1 MVTGDLV
8 TELRHRYAQESEA
21 VDYFER
27 IGALAAG
34 R

>member
-8 TELRHRYAQESEA
+8 TELRHRYAKESDA
-21 VDYFER
+21 VAYFDR